1 MLIDQDKMLHEIRRY
16 KQLTNQEKDISNTTK
31 KYAIQLLNWFEVIVL
46 EQELTSKSRIRCQGF
61 AAGLIVGIAE
71 AVIIFLLLK

>member
-1 MLIDQDKMLHEIRRY
+1 MLIAQDKMLCEIRRY
-16 KQLTNQEKDISNTTK
+16 KQLTNQEKDMSDNTK
-31 KYAIQLLNWFEVIVL
+31 KYAIQLLNWFEGIVL
-46 EQELTSKSRIRCQGF
+46 EQELMSKSRIRCQGF